1 MMVSKSENIAM
12 MSESEY
18 KKNDTGRE
26 KCRVSCNA

>member
-18 KKNDTGRE
+18 KNDTGRE